1 MLQWHSVDLAKLI
14 KSVIMLYLPPYFVW
28 FNLGGVTNDWPSERF
43 HYNLFSHQKSPQFSS
58 HCIIHLHQFNWNPA
72 CHLWISL
79 KITIECGSHY
89 YSHMSL
95 MIVPITW
102 SLAIVWTVQKTKT
115 KNWTGLFHSRKEPIT
130 IYLEIP
136 LSILLVLCMQ
146 DYWHGLLGDDK
157 RAKPSF
163 IL

>member
-1 MLQWHSVDLAKLI
+1 MDLAKLK
-14 KSVIMLYLPPYFVW
+14 KSVIILYLTPYFVW
-28 FNLGGVTNDWPSERF
+28 FNLGGFSNDWPSERF
-43 HYNLFSHQKSPQFSS
+43 NFNLSHQKSPQFSS

-79 KITIECGSHY
+79 KNTECGSHY
-89 YSHMSL
+89 HSHMFL

-102 SLAIVWTVQKTKT
+102 SLAIVWIVEK

-130 IYLEIP
+130 IYLEIQ

-146 DYWHGLLGDDK
+146 EYWHGLLGDHK